1 MSRVTQGITIY
12 ILSEA
17 DADENLTSTIEV
29 TGSSVQVVAMLSKHD
44 GRVSRFLSLLKAEL

>member
-1 MSRVTQGITIY
+1 MLRTEWLHGMTRVMQGITIY

-29 TGSSVQVVAMLSKHD
+29 TGFCSGD
-44 GRVSRFLSLLKAEL
+44 GNAE